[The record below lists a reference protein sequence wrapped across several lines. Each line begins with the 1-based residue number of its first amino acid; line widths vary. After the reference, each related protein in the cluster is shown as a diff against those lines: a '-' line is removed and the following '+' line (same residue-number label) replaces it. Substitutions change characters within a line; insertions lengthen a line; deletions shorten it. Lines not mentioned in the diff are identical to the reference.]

1 MNIIEC
7 VVFCVRSHQIPLFSS
22 VPSGGIRSNRRV
34 CAERRMPAFDT
45 PRKVLF
51 LYLHPS
57 SRRCAMPLY
66 RLSSVGILWRTLL
79 LSVAALVCSAV
90 NSVFESQKL
99 ALPSQTT
106 VCNGIGGQSLLL
118 LLRGFMGSLHS
129 VWRWPD
135 DFMSSGGF
143 VSTIL
148 FLVCIVEPKMGCRW
162 R

>member
-7 VVFCVRSHQIPLFSS
+7 VVFCVRSHQIPLYSI

-79 LSVAALVCSAV
+79 SVAALVCSVVYSVSKTQTRAFFLRLMCAKHRRSIAAV
-90 NSVFESQKL
+90 
-99 ALPSQTT
+99 AL
-106 VCNGIGGQSLLL
+106 L
-118 LLRGFMGSLHS
+118 GFMGSLHS
-129 VWRWPD
+129 VWRWLD
-135 DFMSSGGF
+135 DYVSNGGF
-143 VSTIL
+143 VSTVPL
-148 FLVCIVEPKMGCRW
+148 LSCVVESKMGCRW